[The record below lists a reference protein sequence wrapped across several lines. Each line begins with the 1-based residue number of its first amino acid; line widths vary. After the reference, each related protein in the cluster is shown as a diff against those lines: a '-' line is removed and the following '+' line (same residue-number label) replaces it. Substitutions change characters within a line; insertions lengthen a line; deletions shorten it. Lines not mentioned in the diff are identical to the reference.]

1 MLHTYCVGNLWMRS
15 IGESCFVQI
24 SNKSDSVPSPITKLI
39 RTEAVAGLEM
49 EEKDQVAKKVKP

>member
-1 MLHTYCVGNLWMRS
+1 MRS

-24 SNKSDSVPSPITKLI
+24 SKHISDSVPSPITKLI

-49 EEKDQVAKKVKP
+49 EEKDQVAKKVEP